1 MYNISL
7 RFNLSVDLFLGLCLG
22 SWRYHCSEG
31 WGSCVILNGDFFFGN
46 IGPGVGIRM
55 LGLAVLKFFLLA
67 YGGCPLQGLLP
78 MSIPMGLVW
87 GFHHHL
93 ALFPHFLFAD
103 S

>member
-1 MYNISL
+1 MCLWTISWVCAL
-7 RFNLSVDLFLGLCLG
+7 VIG
-22 SWRYHCSEG
+22 SSTAVNVGVHVSFCMTVF
-31 WGSCVILNGDFFFGN
+31 CN

-67 YGGCPLQGLLP
+67 YGGCPLQGLSP

>member
-1 MYNISL
+1 MYHNIFIHSSV
-7 RFNLSVDLFLGLCLG
+7 NGHLSYFHVLAIINSTAVNVGVHVSFCMTVF
-22 SWRYHCSEG
+22 C
-31 WGSCVILNGDFFFGN
+31 N
-46 IGPGVGIRM
+46 IGPGVRIRM